1 MNFILEMMVCLLR
14 MLNFVMIL
22 MDSPRGCS
30 GTRTVVAVQ
39 WVVDLCELQ
48 YKCQLF
54 SIFSSEKAERVENPA
69 GP

>member
-54 SIFSSEKAERVENPA
+54 SIFF
-69 GP
+69 